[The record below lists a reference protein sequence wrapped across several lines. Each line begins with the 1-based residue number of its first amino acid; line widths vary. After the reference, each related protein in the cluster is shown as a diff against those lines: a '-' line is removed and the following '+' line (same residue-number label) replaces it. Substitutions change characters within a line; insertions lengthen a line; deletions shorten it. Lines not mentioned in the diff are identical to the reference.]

1 MREIKFRGQRVDNK
15 EWVYGYYCL
24 NPHFNRAEIFSFD
37 NGRGYVYDVIPETV
51 GQYTG
56 LKDKN
61 GNEIYEGDIVKCW
74 DNSAEYASW
83 GFDKVHI
90 GVIEYTPDCYSLKIP
105 GKQTVDTPAYKH
117 WDNPVY
123 LEHWS
128 NAENIEIIGNIHSN
142 PSLLTTHP

>member
-1 MREIKFRGQRVDNK
+1 MREIRYRAWDKVLKEFLPNVQNHINDK
-15 EWVYGYYCL
+15 EWAFGSML
-24 NPHFNRAEIFSFD
+24 KDDRW
-37 NGRGYVYDVIPETV
+37 VIE
-51 GQYTG
+51 QFTG

-61 GNEIYEGDIVKCW
+61 GNDIYEGDIVKCW
-74 DNSAEYASW
+74 DNAAEDLSW
-83 GFDKVHI
+83 GLDKIHI